1 MNVLDLALK
10 AAMVAD
16 TGSGK
21 LATLSNG
28 GFHQLVAPKG
38 TPFNYTVF
46 QRLTRDQVY
55 SFGNVPVANHFFY
68 QIKHYS
74 VDDANNTTKS
84 GQEVAGLMADRA
96 AVWLTNPSL
105 TVSGQTVLGCRFDR
119 AIPDSAEDDKTL
131 GRSIIGKGGIFEI
144 WLA

>member
-1 MNVLDLALK
+1 MNSLDAALK

-21 LATLSNG
+21 LASLSNG

-46 QRLTRDQVY
+46 QRLTRDQIY
-55 SFGNVPVANHFFY
+55 AFGNVAVANHFFY
-68 QIKHYS
+68 QIKHYA
-74 VDDANNTTKS
+74 VDGANNTTKS
-84 GQEVAGLMADRA
+84 GQEVAGAMADRA

-105 TVSGQTVLGCRFDR
+105 SVTGQTVLGCRFDR
-119 AIPDSAEDDKTL
+119 AIPDSTEEHKQYHF
-131 GRSIIGKGGIFEI
+131 IYGKGGIYEI